1 MAPGIQA
8 APVDA
13 PLLAGLGEAKATAAR
28 GPFPP
33 VFGVGVRATLACL
46 TGDVAVGVAMLVAY
60 DCWLRISE
68 VSGGITAA
76 GVHDTRAQVDPV
88 GRGVSIFLSGTKT
101 GRRQGVMVAW
111 HYSWYLFLLC
121 PPVSC

>member
-1 MAPGIQA
+1 MSLD
-8 APVDA
+8 PVDA

-28 GPFPP
+28 GSFPRDL
-33 VFGVGVRATLACL
+33 VWACATLACL
-46 TGDVAVGVAMLVAY
+46 SGDVAVDVAMLVAY